1 MNKIRH
7 WWLATAGVA
16 VLVAIIGAGAVMAQT
31 PSTTPSTTP
40 GASPTVVPGTSNGQT
55 FKSNEDPTHEKAET
69 AQQEAAEDSGQ
80 GFHGGFP
87 GGKSNEDPT
96 HEKGESAAREAQ
108 EDAGQAPSS
117 PAPSASPSA
126 TN

>member
-1 MNKIRH
+1 MNRIRQ
-7 WWLATAGVA
+7 WWFAGAAVVA
-16 VLVAIIGAGAVMAQT
+16 LGAIIGAGAVMAQ
-31 PSTTPSTTP
+31 TPSTTP

-55 FKSNEDPTHEKAET
+55 FKSNEDPTHEKGET
-69 AQQEAAEDSGQ
+69 AQREAAEDSGQ

-108 EDAGQAPSS
+108 ENAGQAPSGS
-117 PAPSASPSA
+117 APSASPSA

>member
-1 MNKIRH
+1 MNKIRQ
-7 WWLATAGVA
+7 WWMAAAGVI
-16 VLVAIIGAGAVMAQT
+16 VLVAIIGAGAVMAQ
-31 PSTTPSTTP
+31 TPSTTP

-80 GFHGGFP
+80 AFHAGFR
-87 GGKSNEDPT
+87 GGKSNEDPA
-96 HEKGESAAREAQ
+96 HEAGESKDREAQ
-108 EDAGQAPSS
+108 EDAGQAPSG
-117 PAPSASPSA
+117 PAPAASPSA